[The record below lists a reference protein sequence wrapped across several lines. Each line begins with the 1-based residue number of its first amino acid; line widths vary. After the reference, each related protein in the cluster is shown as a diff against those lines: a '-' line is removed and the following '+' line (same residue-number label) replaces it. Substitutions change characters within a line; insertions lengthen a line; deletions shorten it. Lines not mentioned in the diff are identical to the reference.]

1 MGSIPT
7 KANSQKHNHPTIA
20 ALSRN
25 TKKKRR
31 ETNESGGNTKKPI
44 IMIKETQQL
53 IIILLGAIAII
64 CILKDYDMMII
75 STIIG
80 ILGGFLTGK
89 TLTEKQQEI
98 IEEQTI
104 TDGDGDV
111 R

>member
-1 MGSIPT
+1 MWVRFPPKPINKNIT
-7 KANSQKHNHPTIA
+7 TNNN

-25 TKKKRR
+25 TKKGR
-31 ETNESGGNTKKPI
+31 EPNENGGNKKPI

-53 IIILLGAIAII
+53 IITLLGAIAII

-98 IEEQTI
+98 IEETI
-104 TDGDGDV
+104 TAGDGDV

>member
-1 MGSIPT
+1 M
-7 KANSQKHNHPTIA
+7 KVEENN
-20 ALSRN
+20 
-25 TKKKRR
+25 
-31 ETNESGGNTKKPI
+31 KKPI

-53 IIILLGAIAII
+53 IILLLGAIAII

-98 IEEQTI
+98 IEETI
-104 TDGDGDV
+104 TAGDGDV